1 MYRVHTSTYRHRTV
15 STLLGTMTITLD
27 FLKSSSRGGPRV
39 PRPLLLVKVTVA
51 AAPRAAPLASR
62 PKFTRYSFLHSRLL
76 KKVTRTPLFG
86 PPFFR
91 LSASTW
97 TRDNSFIARPLTPPA
112 RGIPCA
118 PCLLRPPSTSPA
130 GSQLPRVSTCTH
142 GTVLSGP
149 ALRVLK
155 VRVLCRPFALSGP
168 RAILFGTIQAR
179 GRGSAGKWSAICSCH
194 SRYGVFIGEEVSFP

>member
-1 MYRVHTSTYRHRTV
+1 MDETFAAARSLE
-15 STLLGTMTITLD
+15 SIIITLD

-142 GTVLSGP
+142 GTVLSGS
-149 ALRVLK
+149 ALFALK
-155 VRVLCRPFALSGP
+155 VRVLYHPLRFLGTSGNP
-168 RAILFGTIQAR
+168 IWNYA
-179 GRGSAGKWSAICSCH
+179 GSRTRISWKVIS
-194 SRYGVFIGEEVSFP
+194 IGEVSFS